1 MKNVAINVNINNY
14 NASPFDTINS
24 IKKAGFTN
32 IFINWKNYVGK
43 DGTIIT
49 GEEQFMYAKNNNIQK
64 DTQPGVFHL
73 LIPLPVPVLLFP
85 VLLLPLKL
93 LHLA

>member
-1 MKNVAINVNINNY
+1 
-14 NASPFDTINS
+14 
-24 IKKAGFTN
+24 
-32 IFINWKNYVGK
+32 
-43 DGTIIT
+43 
-49 GEEQFMYAKNNNIQK
+49 MYAKNNNIQK

-73 LIPLPVPVLLFP
+73 LIPLPVPILLFP